1 MHKEREDRLKPEDKR
16 MVFTNPVA
24 LDEDTANES
33 GNADQPK
40 ESQAQ
45 PGEEPEEVVVHTP
58 ETEKSEPLL
67 SAILDYEDGK
77 KSDESKC
84 TYNRPFPSYCEPHYE
99 SEAKC
104 KALHMKVVSFAY

>member
-1 MHKEREDRLKPEDKR
+1 MKTPQMNLGTLTSRKNRRLNRVK
-16 MVFTNPVA
+16 
-24 LDEDTANES
+24 
-33 GNADQPK
+33 
-40 ESQAQ
+40 SQKKL
-45 PGEEPEEVVVHTP
+45 VVHTP